1 MILLTKQKLIT
12 KPTKKACKK
21 VRESII
27 EISQKM
33 KKSKKEIILAKEIK
47 YVRRGQRKKKR
58 IYEKLLLQK
67 KKSVALLN

>member
-1 MILLTKQKLIT
+1 MILLIKQKLIT
-12 KPTKKACKK
+12 KPTKKVCKK

-27 EISQKM
+27 EIGQKM
-33 KKSKKEIILAKEIK
+33 KKSKKELILAKEIK

>member
-1 MILLTKQKLIT
+1 MILLIKQKLIT

-27 EISQKM
+27 KIGQKM

-47 YVRRGQRKKKR
+47 YVRHG
-58 IYEKLLLQK
+58 
-67 KKSVALLN
+67 